1 MSFAPIPS
9 PAPDQIP
16 GENHNMPL
24 ITNPNY
30 SMDAPT
36 LRTQASEVA
45 DSEFPTTQEKE
56 PSPPP
61 TTVIH
66 PSPGP
71 YSTPQ
76 DDLMEYNAFHL
87 PESFEYRVLGIS
99 SEHLR
104 HNVLERAKQEWQRA
118 RNFSVIIVPFYMS
131 FSLTQI
137 QKAKTNTTIFLKRA
151 FPGSQG
157 TLTVIPA
164 AKAMDQ
170 QGEEPLPWGIM
181 IAGLMYCDAAT
192 LLHHQF
198 WLSKAFCFVAYPT
211 TPFISTWI
219 GNWAF
224 AMNENDKPTVI
235 ECLKSNLA
243 NAHTKIGKYLHTK
256 IPDAAEHLFVIESA
270 KVQPINVIK
279 QNSEATH
286 WAFTVDSP
294 HPTDAN
300 QHKQWITAAEATVW
314 YHAEIAT
321 GELCNPRN
329 TCKCC
334 KGKDHVSARTV
345 IWPARTPIQIG

>member
-1 MSFAPIPS
+1 
-9 PAPDQIP
+9 
-16 GENHNMPL
+16 
-24 ITNPNY
+24 
-30 SMDAPT
+30 
-36 LRTQASEVA
+36 
-45 DSEFPTTQEKE
+45 
-56 PSPPP
+56 
-61 TTVIH
+61 
-66 PSPGP
+66 
-71 YSTPQ
+71 
-76 DDLMEYNAFHL
+76 
-87 PESFEYRVLGIS
+87 
-99 SEHLR
+99 
-104 HNVLERAKQEWQRA
+104 
-118 RNFSVIIVPFYMS
+118 MS

-137 QKAKTNTTIFLKRA
+137 QKAKTNAAIFLKRA

-157 TLTVIPA
+157 TLTIIPA

-198 WLSKAFCFVAYPT
+198 WLSKAFCFVAYPA

-224 AMNENDKPTVI
+224 AANENDKPAVI

-243 NAHTKIGKYLHTK
+243 NAHTKIGKYLRTK
-256 IPDAAEHLFVIESA
+256 IPDTAERLFIIESV
-270 KVQPINVIK
+270 KVQPINIIK

-300 QHKQWITAAEATVW
+300 QHKQWITEAEATMW
-314 YHAEIAT
+314 YHTEIAT
-321 GELCNPRN
+321 GELRNPRN

-334 KGKDHVSARTV
+334 KGKDHSTYQCPLTKLPFWTEIYPRKNFTRMSTVSNN
-345 IWPARTPIQIG
+345 PIAEGNQYATQENMMSHAGLSREEDPTEAP